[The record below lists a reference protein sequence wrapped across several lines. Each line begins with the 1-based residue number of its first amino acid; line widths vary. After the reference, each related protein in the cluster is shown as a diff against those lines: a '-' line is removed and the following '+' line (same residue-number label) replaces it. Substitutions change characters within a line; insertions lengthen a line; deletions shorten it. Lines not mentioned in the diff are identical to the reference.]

1 MTIDR
6 KEIEALV
13 RIFDQSDWHELRLE
27 TDGLRLVLSKDA
39 NTAALGPSAEA
50 TPPSVATEP
59 RAAQWSSSS
68 KQDALGAAAN
78 DADDDALANGLVPI
92 TAPNLGT
99 FYRAPKPGTAP
110 YVEVGQ
116 SVSETTEVCLIEVM
130 KLFTPVRA
138 GVSGRIAKACVEDG
152 EMVEFGAPL
161 FLVEPEASAPVQA

>member
-13 RIFDQSDWHELRLE
+13 RLFDQSDWHELRLE

-39 NTAALGPSAEA
+39 DTAALQPLGDATPSIAETEPGAQFPSASMPAA
-50 TPPSVATEP
+50 T
-59 RAAQWSSSS
+59 
-68 KQDALGAAAN
+68 GAAAN
-78 DADDDALANGLVPI
+78 AADDDAPANGLVPI

>member
-6 KEIEALV
+6 KEVEVLIRLFE
-13 RIFDQSDWHELRLE
+13 QSDWRELRLE
-27 TDGLRLVLSKDA
+27 TDGLKLVLSKDA
-39 NTAALGPSAEA
+39 DARPLRP
-50 TPPSVATEP
+50 ATERSP
-59 RAAQWSSSS
+59 E
-68 KQDALGAAAN
+68 DAVAGSPDYAPPAPTSHAPDDPA
-78 DADDDALANGLVPI
+78 DAEPTDGLVPI

-116 SVSETTEVCLIEVM
+116 TIADATEVCLIEVM

-161 FLVEPEASAPVQA
+161 LLVKPEAETAETA

>member
-39 NTAALGPSAEA
+39 DTAALQPLGDA
-50 TPPSVATEP
+50 TPSIAETEP
-59 RAAQWSSSS
+59 GAQSSSSS
-68 KQDALGAAAN
+68 KQDAAGAAAIA
-78 DADDDALANGLVPI
+78 ADDNAPANGLVPI

-130 KLFTPVRA
+130 KLFTSVRA

-161 FLVEPEASAPVQA
+161 FLVEPEASARVQA